1 MEKNFLLEVKHEND
15 KKHLKIILYL
25 SILVPIYLIVYFAL
39 LIAYKKA
46 YEQIRTMR
54 DEVREIELLKIV
66 QTKNWLSKKYI
77 YAIYALID
85 LGNKQIKE
93 ILIEKIINYDDAN
106 VFSSQSVQ
114 YVALLGLAL
123 AYLEKNELNE
133 RW

>member
-1 MEKNFLLEVKHEND
+1 MEKNFLLEVRYEND
-15 KKHLKIILYL
+15 KKHLKIILFL
-25 SILVPIYLIVYFAL
+25 SILIPIYLILYLVL
-39 LIAYKKA
+39 LMPYKKA
-46 YEQIRTMR
+46 YKQIRTMR